1 MFINVYIVII
11 VVIIVNIVYYINI
24 DVSIRYI
31 GYRVIGVYIV
41 VEVVG
46 FF

>member
-31 GYRVIGVYIV
+31 EYRVIGVNIV

>member
-24 DVSIRYI
+24 DVSIGYI
-31 GYRVIGVYIV
+31 EYRVIGVYIV